1 MVVVFVFYRYRLWC
15 SHSFGH
21 VEVPNCPWSHKRAPR
36 IPNFKCTVIL
46 LTWSSSVQL
55 FLSFSRLDGQHTN
68 THTHTRSRQNSIRSS
83 APPKEHHSTVVNHNT
98 PLLFRQCSV
107 QCCAVLP
114 ESKPSFIIPNARR

>member
-68 THTHTRSRQNSIRSS
+68 THTHPLPTEQHTLECPTKGTPQHRCQPQHSSIVQ
-83 APPKEHHSTVVNHNT
+83 VV
-98 PLLFRQCSV
+98 
-107 QCCAVLP
+107 
-114 ESKPSFIIPNARR
+114 